1 MEDWSPWKFFKV
13 MFKVGYIFIALVA
26 PGLQGHCPLV
36 YYCSSG
42 WERVGMVGCH
52 VICRQADPARNVILD
67 VGAKCKCLTTRK
79 LHTVFIYSSVS
90 TFTVLS
96 QYWRNVFL
104 HSYFVAVCMLA
115 RDRLDILNQLSTSV
129 VACIEK
135 YFQVFIIVEAYCL
148 ENKCVL
154 CLYQGQ
160 IHKILQLKGPIVL
173 QQ

>member
-1 MEDWSPWKFFKV
+1 
-13 MFKVGYIFIALVA
+13 
-26 PGLQGHCPLV
+26 
-36 YYCSSG
+36 
-42 WERVGMVGCH
+42 MVGCH

-67 VGAKCKCLTTRK
+67 VGAKCQCLTTRK

-135 YFQVFIIVEAYCL
+135 YFQVFIIVEAYRL
-148 ENKCVL
+148 ENKCAL
-154 CLYQGQ
+154 CLCQG
-160 IHKILQLKGPIVL
+160 KLLKSLHLKDPYCTAVVSRSLID
-173 QQ
+173 